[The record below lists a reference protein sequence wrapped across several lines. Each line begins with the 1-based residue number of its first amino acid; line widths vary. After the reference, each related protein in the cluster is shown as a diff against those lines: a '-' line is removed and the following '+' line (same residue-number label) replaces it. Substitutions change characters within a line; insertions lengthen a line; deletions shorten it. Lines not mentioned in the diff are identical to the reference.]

1 MKKWM
6 YLIAPA
12 VMLGVFMVFYFS
24 YVEKAHA
31 KEAAA
36 KARIESEKKTADEK
50 KKVAEAKAR
59 DDAKKRQDER
69 DAEEKKKEKER
80 ADKQA
85 AEDKKVR
92 DATNEFLAKGKA
104 AEQKAKQLET
114 QLENLRKEK
123 DKLSREAFDIAK
135 QVELARIARRNAEL
149 EIQRMTEM
157 ITKRASDSSLVRPPS
172 MPPAPAP
179 AKAQ

>member
-12 VMLGVFMVFYFS
+12 LMLGVFLIFYFS
-24 YVEKAHA
+24 YVEEAEAKKAAQKA
-31 KEAAA
+31 KVQQEQVMA
-36 KARIESEKKTADEK
+36 EEK

-59 DDAKKRQDER
+59 EDAKKRQDER
-69 DAEEKKKEKER
+69 DAEERKKEKDR
-80 ADKQA
+80 TDKQA

-92 DATNEFLAKGKA
+92 DATNEFLARAKA
-104 AEQKAKQLET
+104 AEDEGKKLDT
-114 QLENLRKEK
+114 QLTNLRKEK
-123 DKLSREAFDIAK
+123 DKTSREAFDIAK

-157 ITKRASDSSLVRPPS
+157 VAKRASDSSMTKPPM
-172 MPPAPAP
+172 MPPPAP

>member
-12 VMLGVFMVFYFS
+12 IMMGAFMVVYFS

-36 KARIESEKKTADEK
+36 KAKVEMEKKAAEEK
-50 KKVAEAKAR
+50 KRVAEAKAR

-69 DAEEKKKEKER
+69 EAEEKKKEKER
-80 ADKQA
+80 TDKQA

-104 AEQKAKQLET
+104 AEQKGKQLEAE
-114 QLENLRKEK
+114 LDRLRKEK
-123 DKLSREAFDIAK
+123 DRLTREAFDIAK

-157 ITKRASDSSLVRPPS
+157 ITKRASDSSLVRPPI
-172 MPPAPAP
+172 MPPAP

>member
-12 VMLGVFMVFYFS
+12 IMMGVFMIFYFS

-36 KARIESEKKTADEK
+36 KARVIEEKKAAEEK
-50 KKVAEAKAR
+50 KRVAEAKAR
-59 DDAKKRQDER
+59 EDAKKRQDER
-69 DAEEKKKEKER
+69 DAEEKRKEKER

-92 DATNEFLAKGKA
+92 DATNEFLARGKA
-104 AEQKAKQLET
+104 AETKVKQLET
-114 QLENLRKEK
+114 QLDNLRKEK
-123 DKLSREAFDIAK
+123 DRLTREAFDIAK

-157 ITKRASDSSLVRPPS
+157 VTKRASESSLTRPP
-172 MPPAPAP
+172 MIPPAP

>member
-6 YLIAPA
+6 YLLAPA
-12 VMLGVFMVFYFS
+12 IMMGVFMVFYFS

-36 KARIESEKKTADEK
+36 KARVEAEKKSAEEK

-59 DDAKKRQDER
+59 EDAKKRQDER

-80 ADKQA
+80 TDKQA

-92 DATNEFLAKGKA
+92 DATNEFLARGKTAEEKG
-104 AEQKAKQLET
+104 KQLEA
-114 QLENLRKEK
+114 QLDNLRKEK
-123 DKLSREAFDIAK
+123 DKLTREAFDIAK

-157 ITKRASDSSLVRPPS
+157 ITKRASDSSLVRPPNV
-172 MPPAPAP
+172 PAAPAP

>member
-6 YLIAPA
+6 YLLAPA
-12 VMLGVFMVFYFS
+12 VMMGVFLIFYFS
-24 YVEKAHA
+24 YVEEAEAKKAAH
-31 KEAAA
+31 
-36 KARIESEKKTADEK
+36 KAEVETQKKVAEEK

-59 DDAKKRQDER
+59 EDAKKRQDER
-69 DAEEKKKEKER
+69 EAEEKKKEKER

-92 DATNEFLAKGKA
+92 DQTNAALARGKKAEDEGKA
-104 AEQKAKQLET
+104 LET
-114 QLENLRKEK
+114 QLTNMRKEK
-123 DKLSREAFDIAK
+123 DKLSRESFDIAK

-157 ITKRASDSSLVRPPS
+157 IAKRASDSSLTKPPMMA
-172 MPPAPAP
+172 MPPAPAK
-179 AKAQ
+179 AK

>member
-6 YLIAPA
+6 YLLAPA
-12 VMLGVFMVFYFS
+12 VMMGVFLIFYFS

-31 KEAAA
+31 KEREA
-36 KARIESEKKTADEK
+36 KARVEADKKAADEK

-69 DAEEKKKEKER
+69 DAEERKKEKER

-92 DATNEFLAKGKA
+92 DQTNEALARGKA
-104 AEQKAKQLET
+104 AEDKAKALEAQLD
-114 QLENLRKEK
+114 NLRKEK
-123 DKLSREAFDIAK
+123 DRLSREAFDIAK

-157 ITKRASDSSLVRPPS
+157 ISKRASDSSLVRPPA
-172 MPPAPAP
+172 MAVPVAP
-179 AKAQ
+179 K